1 VGLVVSYGA
10 ALITARSNFINE
22 KKFAIEAI
30 ALITNT
36 IPGMVI
42 GIAYMMFF
50 SGTTLQN
57 TFALII
63 ICNVIHFF
71 STPYLMLKN
80 SLN

>member
-1 VGLVVSYGA
+1 MATLSAVVGLVVSYGA

-50 SGTTLQN
+50 FRNYTTKYFCFNYHL
-57 TFALII
+57 
-63 ICNVIHFF
+63 
-71 STPYLMLKN
+71 
-80 SLN
+80 

>member
-1 VGLVVSYGA
+1 M
-10 ALITARSNFINE
+10 
-22 KKFAIEAI
+22 
-30 ALITNT
+30 ITNT

-50 SGTTLQN
+50 FRNYTTN

-71 STPYLMLKN
+71 STPHLMLKN
-80 SLN
+80 SLEKLNKSWENTALLMGDSWLKHYIELSHQI

>member
-1 VGLVVSYGA
+1 MILALLMYIQIPYLVATLSAVVGLVVSYGA

-42 GIAYMMFF
+42 WYCLYDVSFQELHYKI
-50 SGTTLQN
+50 L
-57 TFALII
+57 L
-63 ICNVIHFF
+63 
-71 STPYLMLKN
+71 L
-80 SLN
+80 

>member
-1 VGLVVSYGA
+1 
-10 ALITARSNFINE
+10 
-22 KKFAIEAI
+22 
-30 ALITNT
+30 
-36 IPGMVI
+36 MVI

-80 SLN
+80 SLEKLNKSWENTALLMGDSWFKTLYRIITPNIKTTIFEVL